1 MKNSDKIKLTCQDH
15 IVSKAYFDL
24 IIDDDLEM
32 LITSPRPKE
41 EDLPNY
47 YESEAYISHTDSSK
61 SFIDKIYQ
69 LVKNYTILQKIKL
82 INSFNTES
90 KTILDIGSGTGDF
103 LVACKN
109 NGWQVIGIEPND
121 KARNF
126 ALQKMNLSNSIQNPF
141 FTSVEELIEK
151 EINKKFDIITMWHVL
166 EHVPN
171 LENYII
177 HLEKLLKPKGRL
189 IIAVP
194 NYKSHDAKFYGRF
207 WAAFDVP
214 RHLWH
219 FSQNSIKL
227 IFLRI
232 GMVVENIIPMKF
244 DAYYVSLLSEKYK
257 NGFSNPIKAFYRGF
271 ISNFKAFKSKEYS
284 SLIYI
289 LKKSK

>member
-1 MKNSDKIKLTCQDH
+1 MKSSDKIKLTCQDH